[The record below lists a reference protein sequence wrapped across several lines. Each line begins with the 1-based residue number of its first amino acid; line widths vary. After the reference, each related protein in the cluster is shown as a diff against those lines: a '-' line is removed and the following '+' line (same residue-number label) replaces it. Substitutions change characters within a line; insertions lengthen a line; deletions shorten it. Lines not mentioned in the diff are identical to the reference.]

1 MAPQVT
7 VLGAGIIGICTGLSL
22 LERGAAVRLIDRG
35 DPGQETSFG
44 NAGVISPWSIVPQ
57 AMPGVWK
64 KIPGWL
70 IDPLGP
76 VSVRPS
82 YLPRLTSW
90 GLKFLANGTE
100 PRVRAISTAM
110 DTLNRD
116 CVTLYRHHLRGTGHE
131 DLVRDSYYIHAYR
144 DAESARLD
152 TLDNE
157 LRLAAGADLERAD
170 ARRLRELEP
179 DLSTDFKSAIV
190 IKGQARALS
199 PGRIGQVLTD
209 KFQKMGGEI
218 ERATV
223 QSIAPLEEG
232 GWRYVTE
239 HGEYTTPKLVLAMGV
254 WSAELLKPLG
264 VRIPLESE
272 RGYHVNF
279 TAPGITLN
287 HSIMDV
293 DMKFVAS
300 SMQDGVRVAGTA
312 EFGGLDAAASER
324 RSDGLVT
331 LAGRLSPRLN
341 TEAYTTWSG
350 QRPSL
355 PDSLPC
361 IGEIDGFP
369 DLITAFGHSHWG
381 LMMAPKTGQ
390 IVADLATGTR
400 TNLDLSPY
408 KANRF

>member
-1 MAPQVT
+1 
-7 VLGAGIIGICTGLSL
+7 
-22 LERGAAVRLIDRG
+22 
-35 DPGQETSFG
+35 
-44 NAGVISPWSIVPQ
+44 VISPWSIVPQ

-131 DLVRDSYYIHAYR
+131 NLVRESYYIHAYR
-144 DAESARLD
+144 DADGARLD

-157 LRLAAGADLERAD
+157 LRIAAGADLERAD
-170 ARRLRELEP
+170 AHRLRELEP
-179 DLSTDFKSAIV
+179 DLSPEFKSAIV

-209 KFQKMGGEI
+209 KLQNMGGEI

-300 SMQDGVRVAGTA
+300 SMEDGVRVAGTA
-312 EFGGLDAAASER
+312 EFGGLDAPISEK

-331 LAGRLSPRLN
+331 LAGKLSPRLN

-369 DLITAFGHSHWG
+369 DLIAAFGHSHWG

-400 TNLDLSPY
+400 TNLDLVAY
-408 KANRF
+408 KPNRF